1 MLVLKLAYFEEM
13 DFILELQELREILR
27 KKKINLGFVESIEG
41 DTHIVKVFCDDNE
54 YNKKTF
60 DRINLYVSNILYKLV
75 VSQYKKKEL
84 FQFLTETYYFLK
96 QEEIIEVEDMIMNVL
111 YMKEK
116 PKNDILIYCYNK
128 INDIIGEIV
137 ECIEENREINVNGFI
152 RFRMKE
158 LRTNMEC
165 IIDKIIE
172 EYMIEKEYEEF
183 IKLLKYFVDIQD
195 SKIEEVNI
203 EINSTGVY
211 TITDKYGKD
220 IFSMFLKDL
229 SDSEI
234 QVVDANVEDILIS
247 GLITN
252 VPERIIIFNE
262 KNSNN
267 KEFIKTI
274 SSVFGDRVKFCE
286 KNQGYNKINIDRI
299 KS

>member
-252 VPERIIIFNE
+252 VPERIIIINE